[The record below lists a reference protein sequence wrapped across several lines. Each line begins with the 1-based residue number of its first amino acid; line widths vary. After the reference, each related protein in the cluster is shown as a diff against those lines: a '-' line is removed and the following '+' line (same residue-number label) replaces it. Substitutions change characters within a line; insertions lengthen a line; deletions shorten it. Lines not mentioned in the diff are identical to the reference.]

1 MKEKHNFKHFYV
13 YTHMRA
19 QGLKKKTA
27 NERIAS
33 KCLGLIILI
42 YVNGGCQS
50 SIIHLS
56 NVDLFFCAKLG

>member
-27 NERIAS
+27 NERIIAS

-42 YVNGGCQS
+42 YVNGVVKVLS
-50 SIIHLS
+50 YII
-56 NVDLFFCAKLG
+56 